1 MSLSTDYGSEQEA
14 KGIIEE
20 LFIHEGAHASLDGH
34 HANVGLFSNL
44 SIVSIQKRVFII
56 PDISLMWLHI
66 DRLANGYAQ
75 KMMTGNSSLPTLV
88 IIQREKMSLKVFCHG
103 LQ

>member
-34 HANVGLFSNL
+34 HAKVCLFSKG
-44 SIVSIQKRVFII
+44 SIV
-56 PDISLMWLHI
+56 
-66 DRLANGYAQ
+66 
-75 KMMTGNSSLPTLV
+75 
-88 IIQREKMSLKVFCHG
+88 
-103 LQ
+103 

>member
-34 HANVGLFSNL
+34 HANVSLNFL
-44 SIVSIQKRVFII
+44 VSIV
-56 PDISLMWLHI
+56 LL
-66 DRLANGYAQ
+66 
-75 KMMTGNSSLPTLV
+75 
-88 IIQREKMSLKVFCHG
+88 
-103 LQ
+103 